1 MVVMSPPAAGSCA
14 SCCGE
19 NVVLMLGS
27 GFTSG
32 AAAVTSTVC
41 VACPTVNVMLS
52 VDTDPTVTSACCS
65 NFWKPAGLV
74 LTIYRPVFNNRNRNS
89 PLASVMLFCVDPV
102 SRLFRVI
109 VAFGTTAPLGS
120 LRVPAMSPVVS
131 DWAKSAGA
139 SNSKIVRT
147 KRTVPLVEFLNIR
160 LPPQQELVKYT
171 PDTAGRSSAAPFGW
185 RRPNR
190 GGSDQEMGFEAS
202 ARRSDA

>member
-41 VACPTVNVMLS
+41 VDCPTASVMLS

-89 PLASVMLFCVDPV
+89 PLESVVLFCVDPV

-139 SNSKIVRT
+139 SNSKNVRT
-147 KRTVPLVEFLNIR
+147 KRPVPLVEFLNIR
-160 LPPQQELVKYT
+160 LPPQQELGKQNFGT
-171 PDTAGRSSAAPFGW
+171 FGPSSASPFGW
-185 RRPNR
+185 HGRNHC
-190 GGSDQEMGFEAS
+190 G
-202 ARRSDA
+202 RSEEHTSEL